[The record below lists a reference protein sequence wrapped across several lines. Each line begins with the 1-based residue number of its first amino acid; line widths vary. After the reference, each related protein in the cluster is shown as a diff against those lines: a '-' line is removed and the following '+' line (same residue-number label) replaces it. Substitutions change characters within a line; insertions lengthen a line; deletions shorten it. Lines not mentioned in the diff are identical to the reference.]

1 MAGPRKREHW
11 GSSLGLI
18 LAMAGNAVGLGNF
31 LRFPVQAAKNGG
43 GAFMIPYFISFLLIG
58 LPLMWVEWTIG
69 RRAGVLGHSSTPG
82 AYETVWRHPI
92 AKYLGIM
99 GILFP
104 LIIVTYYNYIES
116 WCLGYSILSVFGQL
130 PKMPALAE
138 SGLAHVLKPFAD
150 FLAGYQQPHTLAGGQ
165 IIIPSVACY
174 AFFIITLV
182 INVWILSMGIRRGIE
197 VLAEIAM
204 PILFLMAAALVV
216 RVFTLGAPVHPDQTP
231 LAGMA
236 FLWEPQWSAL
246 LNPSVWLAAAG
257 QIFFTLSLGFGAIIT
272 YASYLEERDDIA
284 LNGLTTASANEFA
297 EVILGGSI
305 AIPAAVVFFG
315 LAGAKEVASGGA
327 FNLGFVTMPA
337 IFSSIPYGAVFS
349 AFWFGLLFLAGITSS
364 VALGQPIIGFLVD
377 EFGWSNLRA
386 SLYLGIFLFIFSHI
400 PIMLRG
406 ALDEMDFWAGT
417 FGLVLGATVEV
428 ILLMWLF
435 GSERAWEELHKG
447 ALIRVP
453 RFFMYITKFVTP
465 VLLVIILLAWTV
477 MDIITPAIKNMASQ
491 GLAGWFKGFIGAGIG
506 VWSARLFMLGAA
518 IFFAWLVKLAWTGRQ
533 IQINGGES

>member
-1 MAGPRKREHW
+1 MAPFRKREHW
-11 GSSLGLI
+11 GSSLGVI

-82 AYETVWRHPI
+82 AYESVWRNPI

-104 LIIVTYYNYIES
+104 LIIVTYYTYIES
-116 WCLGYSILSVFGQL
+116 WCLGYSILSIVGQL
-130 PKMPALAE
+130 PKMPALADA
-138 SGLAHVLKPFAD
+138 GVAQVLKPFAD
-150 FLAGYQQPHTLAGGQ
+150 FLSVYQQGRVLAGGQ

-174 AFFIITLV
+174 FFFIITLV
-182 INVWILSMGIRRGIE
+182 LNVWILSLGIRKGIE
-197 VLAEIAM
+197 LLAKIAM
-204 PILFLMAAALVV
+204 PVLFLMAAALVV

-246 LNPSVWLAAAG
+246 LRPSVWLAAAG

-272 YASYLEERDDIA
+272 YASYLNEKDDIA
-284 LNGLTTASANEFA
+284 LNGLATASANEFA
-297 EVILGGSI
+297 EVILGGSV

-315 LAGAKEVASGGA
+315 IAGARDIAAGGA
-327 FNLGFVTMPA
+327 FNLGFITMPA
-337 IFSSIPYGAVFS
+337 IFSSIPYGTIFS

-364 VALGQPIIGFLVD
+364 VALSQPIVAFMED
-377 EFGWSNLRA
+377 EFGWSKLRA
-386 SLYLGIFLFIFSHI
+386 ALSLGVFLLIFTHI

-417 FGLVLGATVEV
+417 FGLVFGATVEV
-428 ILLMWLF
+428 ILLMWMF
-435 GSERAWEELHKG
+435 GSDKAWEELHKG
-447 ALIRVP
+447 SLIRVP

-465 VLLVIILLAWTV
+465 VLLLVILVAWTV
-477 MDIITPAIKNMASQ
+477 MDIITPAVKTMMAQ
-491 GLAGWFKGFIGAGIG
+491 GFLGWLKGFIGSGVG
-506 VWSARLFMLGAA
+506 VWAGRLFMVAVAA
-518 IFFAWLVKLAWTGRQ
+518 LFAHLIRLAWQGRQ
-533 IQINGGES
+533 ENNNGGML